1 MSRPEDGKSGMSRA
15 DADAPARRRARPEGG
30 SPSTASAAEI
40 AVEGLAIGYGS
51 YVVLDDLAFEVQRGD
66 VFVIM
71 GGSGSGKSTLLR
83 HLMGLDEPLRGD
95 IRHRGLSLNHGT
107 AEERRQIARRFGVL
121 FQSGALWSSMTLEE
135 NVMLPIVEL
144 AGLPRE
150 DAQTLA
156 RMKLALVGL
165 KGFEHL
171 YPSELSGGMQKRAA
185 LARAIALDPE
195 LLFLDEPSAGLDPP
209 TTRHIDEL
217 ILELRESLGVTL
229 VVVTHELQSILRIGT
244 NGILIDAASRKIIAR
259 GNPRELHT
267 TSADARVHDF
277 LGHGTEGA
285 P

>member
-1 MSRPEDGKSGMSRA
+1 MKDV
-15 DADAPARRRARPEGG
+15 
-30 SPSTASAAEI
+30 EI
-40 AVEGLAIGYGS
+40 AVDRLTIGYGS
-51 YVVLDDLAFEVQRGD
+51 FVLLNELQFDVHRGD

-83 HLMGLDEPLRGD
+83 HLMGLDEPMGGD
-95 IRHRGLSLNHGT
+95 IRHRGLSLTHGT
-107 AEERRQIARRFGVL
+107 AEERRLISRRFGVL
-121 FQSGALWSSMTLEE
+121 FQSGALWSGMTLEE

-144 AGLPRE
+144 AGLPNE
-150 DAQTLA
+150 DAVTLA

-217 ILELRESLGVTL
+217 ILELRESLGVTI
-229 VVVTHELQSILRIGT
+229 VVVTHEVASILRIGT
-244 NGILIDAASRKIIAR
+244 NGILIDAATRTVIGR
-259 GNPRELHT
+259 GNPRDLR
-267 TSADARVHDF
+267 SGSGDARVREF
-277 LGHGTEGA
+277 LGGEGA
-285 P
+285 S